1 MKKNLLVALL
11 LAGLAAAFTAY
22 FWPESQQM
30 ATGASAEARGG
41 AGRQRAGGDA
51 GDRPVA
57 VQVAEARQ
65 GDMEVSID
73 ALGTVVAHN
82 AALVRARVDG
92 QLLAVNFREGQMVK
106 AGEVLA
112 RIDPRPY
119 QAALDQASGQLRRDE
134 ALLANARLDLARF
147 RDLLDKD
154 SIARQQVE
162 AQAALV
168 QQYEGVVQAGRAQV
182 ANARLQLDFTRITAP
197 LSGRLGLRQVDA
209 GNMVRAADAGGIVT
223 ITQTQPID
231 LLFAIPAA
239 QLDAVRARWHA
250 GSELRVEALE
260 REGGRRLAQGKLVTI
275 DNQIDPATGTVR
287 LKAQFANA
295 DQALFPNQF
304 VNARI
309 TVATLKDVVLAP
321 SAAIQ
326 QGVDG
331 SFVYLV
337 DQALKVAVRKVTPGV
352 RSAGWVVIDQ
362 GLQAGD
368 RLVIDGADKLR
379 EGSVVEIPGTSSTS
393 KDEEVSKAEP
403 PAAGRR

>member
-1 MKKNLLVALL
+1 
-11 LAGLAAAFTAY
+11 
-22 FWPESQQM
+22 M